1 MALIQQLQ
9 KFNLDL
15 TKLHELS
22 EKDIIRIE
30 KQFKAEVKLNDS
42 LDMNDLE
49 QVIQV
54 IRHHKQ
60 DMIWLMSDEL
70 KLIKSILTNPEKFF
84 FKKGEITINTAI
96 DKTVFSQFLETY
108 FSKELRR
115 FIDNCIKNEFYNS
128 LHSLLKFQS
137 ILTPQLLDEIQQK
150 LTNKLSYAVE
160 CVAILAT
167 DISKKISYC
176 TNPFFYRVLSQL
188 GSGHYENLII
198 ELLNTTINKLNKK
211 KLHWEVVF
219 AMGSFVAQSESLK
232 NTLRSNKSTAF
243 QHGVRETKI
252 NRITGRATGGAS
264 SSGSVIRDDES
275 RKGNNKGL
283 LAIFFVIAII
293 VLMVFSIGK
302 CQRKKRIDDVM
313 YEDYWA
319 PSIESDPTIYDENV
333 TPFED
338 LQNKLRDKLS
348 DGNSSSLSPE
358 ELSRQANDFESVI
371 NYLHSDDAEFLVK
384 ETVPFEI
391 DATQLNNHIRE
402 DQSVQNVH
410 LINFLDTRLVI
421 QSRSLKWNR
430 YHVVEPADTVVLSY
444 ATIGL
449 KFYIGEDPIIA
460 DYIDENGE
468 TKSHFMFAEVTEEEL
483 EEFNNFHNLVDDF
496 DPFKSYEIPLIRK
509 DGEIVVNI
517 IEF

>member
-9 KFNLDL
+9 NFNLDL

-60 DMIWLMSDEL
+60 DMIWLMSEEL
-70 KLIKSILTNPEKFF
+70 KLIKSILTNPEKFL
-84 FKKGEITINTAI
+84 FKKGEVSINTAI
-96 DKTVFSQFLETY
+96 DKTTFSQFLETY
-108 FSKELRR
+108 FSKELR
-115 FIDNCIKNEFYNS
+115 FYVDHCIKNEFYNS

-150 LTNKLSYAVE
+150 LSNKLSYAVE

-167 DISKKISYC
+167 DISRKISYC

-211 KLHWEVVF
+211 KLHWEIVF
-219 AMGSFVAQSESLK
+219 AMGSFVAQGESLK

-264 SSGSVIRDDES
+264 SSGSAIRDEDKS
-275 RKGNNKGL
+275 KGSNKGVL
-283 LAIFFVIAII
+283 MIFFVIAII
-293 VLMVFSIGK
+293 VLMIFSISE
-302 CQRKKRIDDVM
+302 CQRKKRINDVM

-319 PSIESDPTIYDENV
+319 PSIESDPDFYDENG
-333 TPFED
+333 D
-338 LQNKLRDKLS
+338 LMDNLQNKLRSELS
-348 DGNSSSLSPE
+348 ELNSSISPE
-358 ELSRQANDFESVI
+358 ELSTQANNFEKVI
-371 NYLHSDDAEFLVK
+371 NYLHSDDVEFLVK
-384 ETVPFEI
+384 ETILFEI
-391 DATQLNNHIRE
+391 DATELNNHIGK
-402 DQSVQNVH
+402 DQSVQNVS

-430 YHVVEPADTVVLSY
+430 YHVVEPADTVMLSY

-449 KFYIGEDPIIA
+449 KFYIGEDPIIV

-468 TKSHFMFAEVTEEEL
+468 TKSHFMFAEVTEEQL
-483 EEFNNFHNLVDDF
+483 EEFNNFHNLVNDF